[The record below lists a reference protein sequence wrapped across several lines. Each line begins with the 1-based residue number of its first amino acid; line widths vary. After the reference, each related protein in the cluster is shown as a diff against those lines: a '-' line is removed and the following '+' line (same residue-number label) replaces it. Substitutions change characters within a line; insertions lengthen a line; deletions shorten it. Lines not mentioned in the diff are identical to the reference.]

1 VNTNEM
7 KTIRTVPLFFL
18 FFLSGANGLVYE
30 IVFRRQ
36 FLLSLGVTHYS
47 VGTILTVYMTGLG
60 AGSLIFG
67 RAADRT
73 KSPLLLFG
81 ILEAGTGLLGLSLLA
96 LFPALD
102 GIYTGFLGMIGRTGA
117 PSTPLKAAIAGA
129 FLIPPTILMG
139 GTLPL
144 IGKALAERQAPS
156 ARAPG
161 SSGPIGLL
169 YGVNTLGGVAGSI
182 GVTFW
187 LLGALGARR
196 TLLLIS
202 SAGIFIGMAAA
213 LLSRSRRGPR
223 TTGPASSETRT
234 NEKQTPRAEQTLAL
248 IAIFASGFCGLS
260 LEVYWTRVLAYII
273 GSHGYAFG
281 VTLAAFLAGI
291 ALGSLVVSRAAHRI
305 SNHLRSLGALL
316 LAIGASLFGVS
327 AALYRLRGLVE
338 HLGAAAAGR
347 WARFISME
355 MGAVFCIFLI
365 PTFLLGAVFPVVIA
379 AVTKSAD
386 RRGGRPAG
394 AAQNRLGTLVGRAYS
409 LNTLGSILGAFAS
422 SFVLIP
428 LVGIAGGIR
437 VLVVLTAGFGLALLV
452 LSRGGSIYGT
462 VRVRAFWAGAAG
474 AAALAA
480 ALFIPLGGALQALGR
495 DERLIF
501 YKESSSAT
509 VSVREDGSG
518 DRMLSV
524 NGLDEV
530 PVDVSSLLTFR
541 LLGHLPLLLHPD
553 PRTVMVL
560 SLGGAVTT
568 GSVAA
573 HDVGRIDAVE
583 LCPPVLEA
591 ASFFEKWNHGVLR
604 DPRLRVVIQDGR
616 NHLLT
621 AETRY
626 DVITADA
633 THPWSADSWIL
644 YTREFYELVKKRLAE
659 GGLFCQ
665 WVPLHSLS
673 PDDYRCIL
681 RTIHGVFPRASL
693 WYTGSYTVVLAGKD
707 PAGFDPGSATR
718 DRAARDRIAKKMER
732 PSVRSD
738 LASVG
743 IDSPESLL
751 GLFLLSGRGIERYAG
766 DGALNTD
773 DAPYLEHAASRC
785 YARETTLENLTA
797 LVSAVV
803 RYGESPMAGVD
814 VFSKAREK
822 LMLGRIAA
830 YEGNFERAVRFYEYA
845 LTIAPG
851 DGVSALFLEDA
862 RKTLAAFRSPGGDTQ
877 PEPGQEP

>member
-1 VNTNEM
+1 MNTNAM
-7 KTIRTVPLFFL
+7 KMIRTVPFFFL

-47 VGTILTVYMTGLG
+47 VGTILTVYMAGLG

-117 PSTPLKAAIAGA
+117 PSIPLKAAIAGA

-144 IGKALAERQAPS
+144 IGKALAARQAPS
-156 ARAPG
+156 TRAPG
-161 SSGPIGLL
+161 SSGTIGLL
-169 YGVNTLGGVAGSI
+169 YGVNTAGGVAGSI

-187 LLGALGARR
+187 LLGALGART

-202 SAGIFIGMAAA
+202 SSGIFIGMAAA
-213 LLSRSRRGPR
+213 LLSRRGPR
-223 TTGPASSETRT
+223 TTGPASRETRL
-234 NEKQTPRAEQTLAL
+234 NETQTPGAEQTLAL

-260 LEVYWTRVLAYII
+260 LEVYWTRILAYII

-291 ALGSLVVSRAAHRI
+291 ALGSLVVSRVAHRL
-305 SNHLRSLGALL
+305 SNHLRSLGVLL

-338 HLGAAAAGR
+338 QLNAAAAGR

-355 MGAVFCIFLI
+355 MGAVFCILLI
-365 PTFLLGAVFPVVIA
+365 PTFFL
-379 AVTKSAD
+379 
-386 RRGGRPAG
+386 G

-409 LNTLGSILGAFAS
+409 LNTLGSILGAFSS

-428 LVGIAGGIR
+428 LVGIAGGVRI
-437 VLVVLTAGFGLALLV
+437 LVVITAGFGIALLV
-452 LSRGGSIYGT
+452 FSRRGSINGT
-462 VRVRAFWAGAAG
+462 VRTRALWAGAAG

-495 DERLIF
+495 DEKLLF
-501 YKESSSAT
+501 YRESSSAT
-509 VSVREDGSG
+509 VSVREDRSG
-518 DRMLSV
+518 NRILAV

-553 PRTVMVL
+553 PRSVMVL
-560 SLGGAVTT
+560 SLGGALTT
-568 GSVAA
+568 GSVAT
-573 HDVGRIDAVE
+573 HDVRRIDAVE

-604 DPRLRVVIQDGR
+604 DPRLRVIIQDGR

-621 AETRY
+621 TETRY

-644 YTREFYELVKKRLAE
+644 YTREFYELVRRRLAE

-665 WVPLHSLS
+665 WVPLHWLS

-681 RTIHGVFPRASL
+681 RTIHSVFPRVSL
-693 WYTGSYTVVLAGKD
+693 WYTGSYTVVLAGKG
-707 PAGFDPGSATR
+707 PAGFDPGSVTR
-718 DRAARDRIAKKMER
+718 DRDARDRIAKKMER
-732 PSVRSD
+732 PSVRGD

-766 DGALNTD
+766 EGALNTD
-773 DAPYLEHAASRC
+773 DTPYLEHAASRC
-785 YARETTLENLTA
+785 YARETTPENLSA

-862 RKTLAAFRSPGGDTQ
+862 KRTVAAFRSTQ
-877 PEPGQEP
+877 GEEP